1 MGTEPGVRRA
11 SLVAG
16 ILLILLGAA
25 FLAGRGLNIEV
36 SWPAWIVVPGAVIF
50 LVAFAIGGPTGSGF
64 AALGGIVATVGL
76 VLAVQE
82 ATHTYASW
90 AYAWALVAPGS
101 VGLSLL
107 LYGLA
112 QRDREMARGG
122 LGALVTGIVF
132 FLVGFLFFEGVIHLD
147 HLGGAWADLVVPVAI
162 VGVGVVLLVAALVP
176 RRRPAPGFADAATAA
191 RAGGGGPAGP
201 GVSAR
206 AADGRVETLDVP
218 LESASAADVEITFG
232 AGRLEIGPAAA
243 GRLVDG
249 EYDGGVRP
257 EPAGPGRIRLSQPSW
272 SWARGFDRAP
282 FDWLVGLTGEVPLRL
297 ALDVG
302 AADANLDL
310 SDLRCTDLRIKTG
323 AAHLRVALPRGA
335 GITRVDAEGG
345 AAALRF
351 TVPDGVAARIRTQV
365 ALGSVSVNERR
376 FPRLP
381 GGGWA
386 SPDAVT
392 NSNRVDLD
400 VRGGVGSITIA

>member
-1 MGTEPGVRRA
+1 MRTEPSVRRA
-11 SLVAG
+11 SLVVG
-16 ILLILLGAA
+16 ILLIVLGIA
-25 FLAGRGLNIEV
+25 FLVGRGLDIEV
-36 SWPAWIVVPGAVIF
+36 GWPAWIVVPGLVIF
-50 LVAFAIGGPTGSGF
+50 CAAFAIGGPAGSGF
-64 AALGGIVATVGL
+64 AVFGGIVATVGL
-76 VLAVQE
+76 VLAVQD
-82 ATHTYASW
+82 ATNTYASW

-122 LGALVTGIVF
+122 LGALATGAVI

-162 VGVGVVLLVAALVP
+162 VGVGVVFLVAALVP
-176 RRRPAPGFADAATAA
+176 RRRPGPGFAGAATAA
-191 RAGGGGPAGP
+191 PLAGGGAAWP

-206 AADGRVETLDVP
+206 PGSSRVETLDVP
-218 LESASAADVEITFG
+218 LEGAAAADVEIGFG

-257 EPAGPGRIRLSQPSW
+257 TRGGPGRIRLSQPSW
-272 SWARGFDRAP
+272 SWSRGFDRVP
-282 FDWLVGLTGEVPLRL
+282 FDWTVGLTGEVPLRL

-302 AADANLDL
+302 AADAYLDL

-323 AAHLRVALPRGA
+323 AAHLRVALPKAA
-335 GITRVDAEGG
+335 GVTRVDAEGG
-345 AAALRF
+345 AASLNF
-351 TVPDGVAARIRTQV
+351 TVAAGVAARIRTQV
-365 ALGSVSVNERR
+365 ALGSVSVDERR

-386 SPDAVT
+386 SPDAAT
-392 NSNRVDLD
+392 NPNRVDLD